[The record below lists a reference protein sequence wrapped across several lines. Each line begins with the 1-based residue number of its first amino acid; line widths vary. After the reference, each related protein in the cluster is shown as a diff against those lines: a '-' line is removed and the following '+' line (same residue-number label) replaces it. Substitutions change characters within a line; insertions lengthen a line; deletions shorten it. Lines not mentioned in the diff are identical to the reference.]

1 MTAVTPKFGMGAF
14 VWRPDNFPFCHFEN
28 RNVPSTAGRDAL
40 PK

>member
-14 VWRPDNFPFCHFEN
+14 VRRADNFQFYRFES

>member
-14 VWRPDNFPFCHFEN
+14 VRRADNFPFCRSES
-28 RNVPSTAGRDAL
+28 RNVPSTTGRDAL

>member
-14 VWRPDNFPFCHFEN
+14 VRADDFPFCHFET
-28 RNVPSTAGRDAL
+28 RNVLSIADRDAS

>member
-14 VWRPDNFPFCHFEN
+14 VRRADNFPFCHFEN
-28 RNVPSTAGRDAL
+28 RSVPSIAGRDAS

>member
-14 VWRPDNFPFCHFEN
+14 VRCADNVPFCHFET